1 MISKYDK
8 TKKLISR
15 IFFFA
20 FILHRN
26 RKKAPCRLKYKWGES
41 SALALPCVGA
51 GKPVCCNG
59 NVACDELKFKKF
71 LSALWTYSKTL
82 SHIELLTDLKMSGE
96 TPAVKKEK

>member
-59 NVACDELKFKKF
+59 NVACDELKFKKL

-96 TPAVKKEK
+96 TPAVIKEK